1 MYIKFKSAYKKADK
15 VGYVILSVVLNYSST
30 QHTRINVTPYFDFDK
45 SDKSKDFIS
54 SLQPRWLWAFFV
66 FCATRTQEV

>member
-30 QHTRINVTPYFDFDK
+30 QHTIINVTPYFLLIYIMTLYK
-45 SDKSKDFIS
+45 SATYVVVGFFI
-54 SLQPRWLWAFFV
+54 
-66 FCATRTQEV
+66 FCSTRTQEV

>member
-30 QHTRINVTPYFDFDK
+30 QHTRINVTPYFLFVANG
-45 SDKSKDFIS
+45 FIS
-54 SLQPRWLWAFFV
+54 SLQFVRIVGFFY
-66 FCATRTQEV
+66 FL

>member
-30 QHTRINVTPYFDFDK
+30 QHTRINVTPYFLFVVNG
-45 SDKSKDFIS
+45 FIS
-54 SLQPRWLWAFFV
+54 SLQPMWL
-66 FCATRTQEV
+66 

>member
-30 QHTRINVTPYFDFDK
+30 QHTRINVTPYFLLIYIMTLYKSATYTYVVVDF
-45 SDKSKDFIS
+45 FYF
-54 SLQPRWLWAFFV
+54 L
-66 FCATRTQEV
+66 